1 MKDEDTH
8 THTQTPRASLLGVDL
23 GDGRGVCTVVF
34 LNLGYLRISFSSSG
48 LLGARISVSM

>member
-8 THTQTPRASLLGVDL
+8 THTQNPRASLLGVDL